1 MTERSGREAG
11 AAEEHAY
18 SVLDGSCIEVKLV
31 PGTYYS
37 MLGAVQRWKDVA
49 AEAMGV
55 ERVHAL
61 RGWAEW
67 TAVYRVVVAG
77 GRWRYYFVAEEPRI
91 AVVDLTGSALVRV
104 ESSQARACVCP
115 CSDAGHGGLCE
126 PISEGAPYYL
136 ALVGSARSG
145 RSAPLCEACV
155 RALWEDGH
163 IDEVMN
169 RPDVFEPLP
178 VVGVV

>member
-1 MTERSGREAG
+1 MTDRSERDPE

-18 SVLDGSCIEVKLV
+18 RVLDGSCIEVKLM

-49 AEAMGV
+49 AEAVDV

-61 RGWAEW
+61 RGWDEW

-104 ESSQARACVCP
+104 ESSQPRACVCP
-115 CSDAGHGGLCE
+115 CFDAGHSGLCE
-126 PISEGAPYYL
+126 PIGEGAPYYL
-136 ALVGSARSG
+136 ALVGSTRSG

-163 IDEVMN
+163 MDEVMN
-169 RPDVFEPLP
+169 RLDVLNPRP
-178 VVGVV
+178 VMGVV